1 MTDQFTF
8 LGDNKG
14 KAAIAA
20 TTISLGVLLLLPA
33 SLGYGGTIIQEAF
46 GQFNALPEEEA
57 PDEAPE
63 GSFDLPLLEDTT
75 PPEEDTTPP
84 EEDTTPPE
92 DEGVIVE
99 EETPTTPS
107 TPAAPPTGTTD
118 SIENPSTYM
127 LADRND
133 EPVRGFIG
141 STLPTQGAIGG
152 GGAITPAA
160 AGDSGHIVTGRFRLF
175 ANDTLVRRF
184 VAEMNIAAIDGS
196 SFNNITITEGAPHRF
211 EVTQANGSTGAQGA
225 SSNIVGSI
233 YLNGGTTPVID
244 NVPMTLTIRGQSLA
258 IQGIDIDEARIA
270 DTGQRDTVSAIDGQS
285 IYGTIPRV

>member
-1 MTDQFTF
+1 MTDQFAF
-8 LGDNKG
+8 LGDNKR

-20 TTISLGVLLLLPA
+20 TISLGVLLLLPA

-46 GQFNALPEEEA
+46 GQFN
-57 PDEAPE
+57 
-63 GSFDLPLLEDTT
+63 LPLLEE
-75 PPEEDTTPP
+75 PEEEDTTPP

-92 DEGVIVE
+92 DEGGVVE

-107 TPAAPPTGTTD
+107 TPAAPPSGTTG
-118 SIENPSTYM
+118 SIQDPSTYM
-127 LADRND
+127 LADRNV

-141 STLPTQGAIGG
+141 STLPTQGASGG
-152 GGAITPAA
+152 VASGGVITPASD
-160 AGDSGHIVTGRFRLF
+160 DSGSIVTGRFRLF
-175 ANDTLVRRF
+175 ANETLVRRF
-184 VAEMNIAAIDGS
+184 VAEMNVAAIDGS

-211 EVTQANGSTGAQGA
+211 EVTQANGTTGAQGA
-225 SSNIVGSI
+225 SSNIVGSV

-258 IQGIDIDEARIA
+258 LGGIDIDEARIA
-270 DTGQRDTVSAIDGQS
+270 DPGQRDAISVIDGQS

>member
-1 MTDQFTF
+1 MMTDRFAF
-8 LGDNKG
+8 LGYNKCMCR
-14 KAAIAA
+14 AA
-20 TTISLGVLLLLPA
+20 TAVTTLSVLLLLLLPA
-33 SLGYGGTIIQEAF
+33 SLGYGRTIIQEAS
-46 GQFNALPEEEA
+46 GQFALPQLEE
-57 PDEAPE
+57 P
-63 GSFDLPLLEDTT
+63 T

-84 EEDTTPPE
+84 PT
-92 DEGVIVE
+92 
-99 EETPTTPS
+99 TPTTP
-107 TPAAPPTGTTD
+107 TTAPATTTNYTNNIRD
-118 SIENPSTYM
+118 PSIF
-127 LADRND
+127 LL
-133 EPVRGFIG
+133 RGLIG
-141 STLPTQGAIGG
+141 SYLPPQGAIGG

-175 ANDTLVRRF
+175 ANETLVRRF

-270 DTGQRDTVSAIDGQS
+270 DTGQRDAIGAIDGQS